1 MRNFALF
8 SAATWRI
15 RHAGRQTWAEVNKKK
30 WLFGPGGLKHWV
42 THGPVA
48 GVNALSIQAK
58 TNPNQAKQNPKKK
71 KIANKKKSHN
81 IKFQSG
87 FHGKLLYSLDFFL
100 RAEITEFFRCYPTH
114 VPTPCTTPFLQF
126 IMGNTFRFNLSK
138 TFRFFPLY
146 MYIYFCFFKFFLS
159 ACLFYNHLFLF
170 DFISSSAYFCGRSL
184 CGIAKN
190 QIKQR

>member
-1 MRNFALF
+1 MAYTSCWKANLGG
-8 SAATWRI
+8 SE
-15 RHAGRQTWAEVNKKK
+15 QKK

-146 MYIYFCFFKFFLS
+146 MYIFLFFSNFFYLPVFFIIIYFYLI
-159 ACLFYNHLFLF
+159 LFLPPHIF
-170 DFISSSAYFCGRSL
+170 AVALFVVL
-184 CGIAKN
+184 PKT
-190 QIKQR
+190 K

>member
-71 KIANKKKSHN
+71 IANKKKSHN

-87 FHGKLLYSLDFFL
+87 FHGKLLYSLDFFFASRNNWIFSVL
-100 RAEITEFFRCYPTH
+100 SHACSNALHHPLPSIHHGQH
-114 VPTPCTTPFLQF
+114 VSLQLVKDF
-126 IMGNTFRFNLSK
+126 SIFSSI
-138 TFRFFPLY
+138 Y
-146 MYIYFCFFKFFLS
+146 VYI
-159 ACLFYNHLFLF
+159 FLF
-170 DFISSSAYFCGRSL
+170 FQIFFICLSFL
-184 CGIAKN
+184 
-190 QIKQR
+190 